1 MIYILNRAGK
11 QNRTATMGLEDR
23 HPDILQNIEFAI
35 VNIYRD
41 DPSLRDIDVIK
52 ALEAL
57 ISHIQRLAIGRE
69 SAQPELPPP
78 SEAVFD
84 AVVGILEFRSGLD
97 EEAEEDTTQ
106 RRPRFSRALRK
117 TTQED
122 IYLACL
128 RKIHKSAKRRN
139 RERGAQGYLEF
150 VSNHIL

>member
-1 MIYILNRAGK
+1 MA
-11 QNRTATMGLEDR
+11 LEDI

-35 VNIYRD
+35 VSIYRD
-41 DPSLRDIDVIK
+41 DPTLRDTDVIK

-57 ISHIQRLAIGRE
+57 ISHVQRLAIGRE
-69 SAQPELPPP
+69 PAQPELPPL

-84 AVVGILEFRSGLD
+84 GVIDILEFRSGLD
-97 EEAEEDTTQ
+97 EEAEEETTQ

-128 RKIHKSAKRRN
+128 RKIHKSVKRWN
-139 RERGAQGYLEF
+139 RERGEQGYLEF
-150 VSNHIL
+150 VSHYIL